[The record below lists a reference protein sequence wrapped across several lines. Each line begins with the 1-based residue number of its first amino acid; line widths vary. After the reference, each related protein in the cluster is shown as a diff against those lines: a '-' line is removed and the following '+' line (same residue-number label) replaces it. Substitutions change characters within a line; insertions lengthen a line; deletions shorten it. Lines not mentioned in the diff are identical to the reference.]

1 MKINLLCGVFLCC
14 TAALFAQKTI
24 NGRVLDTTNGEPLA
38 YVSIGIQGTSVG
50 TVAGPDGYFTL
61 EIPDNQGGNVQ
72 FSLIGFAT
80 QSMPVSSL
88 LSSGEQVFVRLAP
101 TALAIREVTIRP
113 DLTRKEVLGKEKMRA
128 RMVVNFALEGKIN
141 QNLGS
146 EIGRRFRIHK
156 PSQLEKFSFYLAD
169 NDFDTVRF
177 RINVYDLKKG
187 KPGDNLLTDNVVVA
201 VVGKSKGWVT
211 VDLAPYDL
219 RVEESLAIGVEWIY
233 GSRGGTVLSLPI
245 GMPVAGSKHF
255 YKYGSRN
262 HWKSFA
268 LMSAAMALEVRQ

>member
-1 MKINLLCGVFLCC
+1 MKIISFCGAFLCC
-14 TAALFAQKTI
+14 TALLFAQKTI
-24 NGRVLDTTNGEPLA
+24 NGRVFDSANGEALA
-38 YVSIGIQGTSVG
+38 YVSIGIQGTPTG
-50 TVAGPDGYFTL
+50 TVSGPDGRFVL
-61 EIPDNQGGNVQ
+61 EIPDDQGGKVQ

-80 QSMPVSSL
+80 RTLSVSSL
-88 LSSGEQVFVRLAP
+88 LNSGEQPEVRLEP

-113 DLTRKEVLGKEKMRA
+113 ELTRKEVLGKEKMRA

-146 EIGRRFRIHK
+146 EIGRRFKIRK
-156 PSQLEKFSFYLAD
+156 ASQLEKFSFYIAD
-169 NDFDTVRF
+169 NNFDTARF
-177 RINVYDLKKG
+177 RINIYDLKRG
-187 KPGDNLLTDNVVVA
+187 EPGDNLLTDNIIVT
-201 VVGKSKGWVT
+201 VVGKSKGWVA

-219 RVEESLAIGVEWIY
+219 RLDEPIAIGVEWIY

-262 HWKSFA
+262 KWKSFA